1 MEFKAGDK
9 VFIMLR
15 GLQSLNDRFVKSYNE
30 NGYAEFIRLNTY
42 LPNLAVIMINSNG
55 RVINEAVEK
64 KMCIPYFDDTSKSLS
79 ERINL
84 FLEVYYV

>member
-15 GLQSLNDRFVKSYNE
+15 GLQSLNDEFVKSYTKAR
-30 NGYAEFIRLNTY
+30 YAQFVRLNTY
-42 LPNLAVIMINSNG
+42 LPNLAFIMINSNG
-55 RVINEAVEK
+55 SVINESVEK
-64 KMCIPYFDDTSKSLS
+64 KLCIPYFNDISKSLS

-84 FLEVYYV
+84 FLEVYHV

>member
-15 GLQSLNDRFVKSYNE
+15 GLQSLNDSFVKSYNE
-30 NGYAEFIRLNTY
+30 TGYAEFIRLNTY
-42 LPNLAVIMINSNG
+42 LPNLAFIMINSNG
-55 RVINEAVEK
+55 CVINESVEK
-64 KMCIPYFDDTSKSLS
+64 KLCIPYFDDTSKSLS

-84 FLEVYYV
+84 FLEVCRV